1 MERREL
7 LKMIAAATGMA
18 FVGGEVWAA
27 GLTSPTATVA
37 GGKSLFSASDIA
49 LLDEIAETILP
60 KTTTPGA
67 KDAGCGAQMAVQIN
81 DCYNATEQG
90 WFTDGLKQLA
100 ARCQQD
106 YKLDFMQLSKEQRH
120 QLLVKLDAEA
130 KLSNVLL
137 QSNDGTNV
145 TTKKKADDKDKA
157 ADAAAPNAA
166 VNDAAQNNVPHYF
179 TLFKQLTLFVFFT
192 SKVGATE
199 VLRYSAIPGKYEGNL
214 PYKKGDRAWAT

>member
-27 GLTSPTATVA
+27 GLNNLASSAAMP
-37 GGKSLFSASDIA
+37 GRKLFSVSDIA

-67 KDAGCGAQMAVQIN
+67 KDAGCGAQMATQIN

-90 WFTDGLKQLA
+90 WFVDGLKQLR
-100 ARCQQD
+100 ARSQQD
-106 YKLDFMQLSKEQRH
+106 FKLDFMQLSKEQRH

-130 KLSNVLL
+130 KARNA
-137 QSNDGTNV
+137 QIY
-145 TTKKKADDKDKA
+145 
-157 ADAAAPNAA
+157 AAANDSTNSRKSSSANKA
-166 VNDAAQNNVPHYF
+166 VADNTPHYF
-179 TLFKQLTLFVFFT
+179 TLLKQLTLFVFFT

-199 VLRYSAIPGKYEGNL
+199 VLRYSAIPGKYEGAL

>member
-7 LKMIAAATGMA
+7 LKMIAAATGLA

-27 GLTSPTATVA
+27 GLNNLTSSAAAMP
-37 GGKSLFSASDIA
+37 GRKLFSVSDIA

-60 KTTTPGA
+60 KTSTPGA
-67 KDAGCGAQMAVQIN
+67 KDAGCGAQMAVQIT
-81 DCYNATEQG
+81 DCYNAKEQG
-90 WFTDGLKQLA
+90 WFVDGLKQLR
-100 ARCQQD
+100 ARSQQD

-130 KLSNVLL
+130 KARN
-137 QSNDGTNV
+137 
-145 TTKKKADDKDKA
+145 AEIY
-157 ADAAAPNAA
+157 AAANDSTNARANAA
-166 VNDAAQNNVPHYF
+166 ASKTAKAVDNTPHYF
-179 TLFKQLTLFVFFT
+179 TLLKQLTLFVFFT

>member
-1 MERREL
+1 MDRREL
-7 LKMIAAATGMA
+7 LKMIAAATGMV

-27 GLTSPTATVA
+27 GLTSPTATVV

-90 WFTDGLKQLA
+90 WFVDGLKQLA
-100 ARCQQD
+100 ARSQQD
-106 YKLDFMQLSKEQRH
+106 YSLDFMQLSKEQRH
-120 QLLVKLDAEA
+120 QLLVILDAEA

-137 QSNDGTNV
+137 QSNDSTNV
-145 TTKKKADDKDKA
+145 STKKKADDKDKA
-157 ADAAAPNAA
+157 AAPNA
-166 VNDAAQNNVPHYF
+166 VLNDAAQNNVPHYF

-192 SKVGATE
+192 SKVGAME
-199 VLRYSAIPGKYEGNL
+199 VLRYSAIPGKYEGDL

>member
-27 GLTSPTATVA
+27 GLTAPATAA
-37 GGKSLFSASDIA
+37 GKSLFSASDIA

-60 KTTTPGA
+60 KTSTPGA
-67 KDAGCGAQMAVQIN
+67 KDAGCGAQMAVQIS

-90 WFTDGLKQLA
+90 WFVDGLKQL
-100 ARCQQD
+100 RTRSQQEF
-106 YKLDFMQLSKEQRH
+106 KLDFMLLSKEQRH

-130 KLSNVLL
+130 KARNAQINATV
-137 QSNDGTNV
+137 NDSTN
-145 TTKKKADDKDKA
+145 ARA
-157 ADAAAPNAA
+157 NAAASKTAKAGDNT
-166 VNDAAQNNVPHYF
+166 PHYF
-179 TLFKQLTLFVFFT
+179 TLLKQLTLFVFFT

-199 VLRYSAIPGKYEGNL
+199 VLRYSAIPGKYEGAL

>member
-27 GLTSPTATVA
+27 GLTGPAAAS
-37 GGKSLFSASDIA
+37 KSLFSASDIA

-60 KTTTPGA
+60 KTSTPGA
-67 KDAGCGAQMAVQIN
+67 KDAGCGAQMAVQIT

-90 WFTDGLKQLA
+90 WFVDGLKQLR
-100 ARCQQD
+100 ARSQQD

-120 QLLVKLDAEA
+120 QLLVKLDVEA
-130 KLSNVLL
+130 KARNAEIYASA
-137 QSNDGTNV
+137 NDSTNSR
-145 TTKKKADDKDKA
+145 KKSSANTGKSVAD
-157 ADAAAPNAA
+157 NT
-166 VNDAAQNNVPHYF
+166 PHYF
-179 TLFKQLTLFVFFT
+179 TLLKQLTLFVFFT

>member
-1 MERREL
+1 MDRREL

-27 GLTSPTATVA
+27 GLTTPTATAA
-37 GGKSLFSASDIA
+37 GSNSLFSATDIA

-67 KDAGCGAQMAVQIN
+67 KDAGCGAQMAVQIT

-90 WFTDGLKQLA
+90 WFVDGLKQLR
-100 ARCQQD
+100 ARSQQEF
-106 YKLDFMQLSKEQRH
+106 KLDFMQLSKEQRH

-130 KLSNVLL
+130 KVSNVQL
-137 QSNDGTNV
+137 QSNDSTNV
-145 TTKKKADDKDKA
+145 TTKKKADDKNQPA
-157 ADAAAPNAA
+157 AAAAPVA
-166 VNDAAQNNVPHYF
+166 VQNVPHYF
-179 TLFKQLTLFVFFT
+179 TLLKQLTLFVFFT

>member
-27 GLTSPTATVA
+27 GLTAPAAA
-37 GGKSLFSASDIA
+37 GSKSLFSASDIA

-90 WFTDGLKQLA
+90 WFVDGLKQLR
-100 ARCQQD
+100 ARSQQD

-130 KLSNVLL
+130 KVRNVQL
-137 QSNDGTNV
+137 QSNDSTNV
-145 TTKKKADDKDKA
+145 TTKKKAGDKNQ
-157 ADAAAPNAA
+157 PAA
-166 VNDAAQNNVPHYF
+166 VVAPSAPHYF
-179 TLFKQLTLFVFFT
+179 TLLKQLTLFVFFT

-199 VLRYSAIPGKYEGNL
+199 VLRYSAIPGKYDGNL

>member
-18 FVGGEVWAA
+18 FVGGEIWAA
-27 GLTSPTATVA
+27 GLTAPAAA
-37 GGKSLFSASDIA
+37 GKKSLFSASDLA

-60 KTTTPGA
+60 KTSTPGA

-81 DCYNATEQG
+81 DCYNATEQS
-90 WFTDGLKQLA
+90 WFVDGLKQLR
-100 ARCQQD
+100 ARSLHD
-106 YKLDFMQLSKEQRH
+106 YKLDFMQLSSAQRH
-120 QLLVKLDAEA
+120 QLLQKLDAEA

-137 QSNDGTNV
+137 QSNDSTNV
-145 TTKKKADDKDKA
+145 TTKKKADDKDKTA
-157 ADAAAPNAA
+157 AAAAPTA
-166 VNDAAQNNVPHYF
+166 AAQKVPHYF

-199 VLRYSAIPGKYEGNL
+199 VLRYSAIPGKYEGDL

>member
-27 GLTSPTATVA
+27 GLTTPATA
-37 GGKSLFSASDIA
+37 GSKSSFSTSDIA

-60 KTTTPGA
+60 KTSTPGA
-67 KDAGCGAQMAVQIN
+67 KDAGCGAQMAVQIT

-90 WFTDGLKQLA
+90 WFVDGLKQLR
-100 ARCQQD
+100 ARSQQD

-130 KLSNVLL
+130 KARNAEIYASA
-137 QSNDGTNV
+137 NDSTNSR
-145 TTKKKADDKDKA
+145 KKSSANAGKSVAD
-157 ADAAAPNAA
+157 NT
-166 VNDAAQNNVPHYF
+166 PHYF

-199 VLRYSAIPGKYEGNL
+199 VLRYSAIPGKYEGAL

>member
-1 MERREL
+1 MDRREL

-27 GLTSPTATVA
+27 GLSTPTATAA
-37 GGKSLFSASDIA
+37 GSNSLFSAADIT

-90 WFTDGLKQLA
+90 WFVDGLKQL
-100 ARCQQD
+100 RTRSQQEF
-106 YKLDFMQLSKEQRH
+106 KLDFMQLSKEQRH

-130 KLSNVLL
+130 KVSNVQL
-137 QSNDGTNV
+137 QSNDSTNV
-145 TTKKKADDKDKA
+145 TTKKKADDKNQS
-157 ADAAAPNAA
+157 AAAQSTSAKSA
-166 VNDAAQNNVPHYF
+166 AAQNVPHYF

>member
-27 GLTSPTATVA
+27 GLTTPAA
-37 GGKSLFSASDIA
+37 AAGKSLFSAADIA

-67 KDAGCGAQMAVQIN
+67 KDAGCGAQMAVQIS
-81 DCYNATEQG
+81 DCYNTKEQG
-90 WFTDGLKQLA
+90 WFVDGLKQLR
-100 ARCQQD
+100 ARSQQD
-106 YKLDFMQLSKEQRH
+106 YKLDFMQLSKDQRH

-130 KLSNVLL
+130 KARNAEIYTSA
-137 QSNDGTNV
+137 NDSTNSRKKSSANASKSV
-145 TTKKKADDKDKA
+145 TDNT
-157 ADAAAPNAA
+157 
-166 VNDAAQNNVPHYF
+166 PHYF
-179 TLFKQLTLFVFFT
+179 TLLKQLTLFVFFT

>member
-27 GLTSPTATVA
+27 GLTGPAAA
-37 GGKSLFSASDIA
+37 GNKSLFSAGDIA

-60 KTTTPGA
+60 KTSTPGA
-67 KDAGCGAQMAVQIN
+67 KDAGCGAQMAVQIT
-81 DCYNATEQG
+81 DCYNTKEQG
-90 WFTDGLKQLA
+90 WLVDGLKQLR
-100 ARCQQD
+100 ARSQQD

-130 KLSNVLL
+130 KARNAEIYASA
-137 QSNDGTNV
+137 NDSTNSR
-145 TTKKKADDKDKA
+145 KKSSANAGKSVAD
-157 ADAAAPNAA
+157 NT
-166 VNDAAQNNVPHYF
+166 PHYF
-179 TLFKQLTLFVFFT
+179 TLLKQLTLFVFFT

-199 VLRYSAIPGKYEGNL
+199 VLRYVAVPGRYDGNM

>member
-27 GLTSPTATVA
+27 GLTGITKPAATAVA
-37 GGKSLFSASDIA
+37 AGKSLFSASDIA

-90 WFTDGLKQLA
+90 WFVDGLKQLR
-100 ARCQQD
+100 ARSQQD

-130 KLSNVLL
+130 KARN
-137 QSNDGTNV
+137 
-145 TTKKKADDKDKA
+145 AEIY
-157 ADAAAPNAA
+157 AAANDSTNSRKSSRTNTAA
-166 VNDAAQNNVPHYF
+166 SKTAKAVDNTPHYF
-179 TLFKQLTLFVFFT
+179 TLLKQLTLFVFFT

>member
-7 LKMIAAATGMA
+7 LKMIAAATGMV
-18 FVGGEVWAA
+18 FVGGEVWASGLA
-27 GLTSPTATVA
+27 GTVTPAVTVTAA
-37 GGKSLFSASDIA
+37 GSKSLFSAGDIA

-90 WFTDGLKQLA
+90 WFVEGLKQL
-100 ARCQQD
+100 RVRSQQD
-106 YKLDFMQLSKEQRH
+106 YKLDFMQLSNEQRH

-130 KLSNVLL
+130 KARN
-137 QSNDGTNV
+137 
-145 TTKKKADDKDKA
+145 AEIY
-157 ADAAAPNAA
+157 AAANDSTNSRANATTGKA
-166 VNDAAQNNVPHYF
+166 VKAVDDTPHYF
-179 TLFKQLTLFVFFT
+179 TLLKQLTLFVFFT

-199 VLRYSAIPGKYEGNL
+199 VLRYSAIPGKYDGNL

>member
-27 GLTSPTATVA
+27 GLTTPTATA
-37 GGKSLFSASDIA
+37 GSNSFFSAADIT

-81 DCYNATEQG
+81 DCYNTTEQG
-90 WFTDGLKQLA
+90 WFIDGLKQLR
-100 ARCQQD
+100 ARSQQEF
-106 YKLDFMQLSKEQRH
+106 KLDFMQLSKAQRH

-130 KLSNVLL
+130 KVSNVQL
-137 QSNDGTNV
+137 QSNDSTNV
-145 TTKKKADDKDKA
+145 TTKKKADDKNQPA
-157 ADAAAPNAA
+157 TAVAQAAA
-166 VNDAAQNNVPHYF
+166 QNVPHYF

>member
-7 LKMIAAATGMA
+7 LKMIAAATGLA

-27 GLTSPTATVA
+27 GLNNLTSSAVA
-37 GGKSLFSASDIA
+37 MAGRKLFSVSDIA

-60 KTTTPGA
+60 KTSTPGA
-67 KDAGCGAQMAVQIN
+67 KDAGCGAQMATQIN
-81 DCYNATEQG
+81 DCYNTTEQG
-90 WFTDGLKQLA
+90 WFVDGLKQLR
-100 ARCQQD
+100 ARSQQD

-130 KLSNVLL
+130 KARN
-137 QSNDGTNV
+137 
-145 TTKKKADDKDKA
+145 AEIY
-157 ADAAAPNAA
+157 AAANDSTNARANAA
-166 VNDAAQNNVPHYF
+166 ASKTAKAVDNTPHYF
-179 TLFKQLTLFVFFT
+179 TLLKQLTLFVFFT

-199 VLRYSAIPGKYEGNL
+199 VLRYSAIPGKYEGAL

>member
-27 GLTSPTATVA
+27 GLTGPAAA
-37 GGKSLFSASDIA
+37 GNKSLFSAGDIA

-60 KTTTPGA
+60 KTSTPGA
-67 KDAGCGAQMAVQIN
+67 KDAGCGAQMAVQIT
-81 DCYNATEQG
+81 DCYNAQEQG
-90 WFTDGLKQLA
+90 WFVDGLKQLR
-100 ARCQQD
+100 ARSQQD

-120 QLLVKLDAEA
+120 QLLVKLDAEVKA
-130 KLSNVLL
+130 RNAEIYASA
-137 QSNDGTNV
+137 NDSTNSR
-145 TTKKKADDKDKA
+145 KKSSANAGKSVAD
-157 ADAAAPNAA
+157 NT
-166 VNDAAQNNVPHYF
+166 PHYF
-179 TLFKQLTLFVFFT
+179 TLLKQLTLFVFFT

>member
-27 GLTSPTATVA
+27 GLTMPTATAA
-37 GGKSLFSASDIA
+37 GSNSLFSAADIA

-90 WFTDGLKQLA
+90 WFIDGLTQLR
-100 ARCQQD
+100 ARSQQEF
-106 YKLDFMQLSKEQRH
+106 KLDFMQLSKAQRH

-130 KLSNVLL
+130 KVSNVQL
-137 QSNDGTNV
+137 QSNDSTNV
-145 TTKKKADDKDKA
+145 TTKKKADDKNQP
-157 ADAAAPNAA
+157 AAAVAQA
-166 VNDAAQNNVPHYF
+166 AAQNVPHYF

>member
-27 GLTSPTATVA
+27 GLTTPSVA
-37 GGKSLFSASDIA
+37 VGKSLFSASDIA

-60 KTTTPGA
+60 KTSTPGA
-67 KDAGCGAQMAVQIN
+67 KDAGCGVQMAVQIN

-90 WFTDGLKQLA
+90 WFVDGLKQLR
-100 ARCQQD
+100 ARSQQD

-130 KLSNVLL
+130 KARNAEIYASA
-137 QSNDGTNV
+137 NDSTNSRKSSGT
-145 TTKKKADDKDKA
+145 KA
-157 ADAAAPNAA
+157 ADST
-166 VNDAAQNNVPHYF
+166 PHYF
-179 TLFKQLTLFVFFT
+179 TLLKQLTLFVFFT

>member
-7 LKMIAAATGMA
+7 LKMIAAATGLA

-27 GLTSPTATVA
+27 GLNNLTSSAAAMP
-37 GGKSLFSASDIA
+37 GRKLFSVSDIA

-60 KTTTPGA
+60 KTSTPGA
-67 KDAGCGAQMAVQIN
+67 KDAGCGAQMATQIN

-90 WFTDGLKQLA
+90 WFVDGLKQLR
-100 ARCQQD
+100 ARSQQD

-130 KLSNVLL
+130 KARN
-137 QSNDGTNV
+137 
-145 TTKKKADDKDKA
+145 AEIY
-157 ADAAAPNAA
+157 AAANDSTNSRKKSSANAGKSVA
-166 VNDAAQNNVPHYF
+166 DNTPHYF
-179 TLFKQLTLFVFFT
+179 TLLKQLTLFVFFT

-199 VLRYSAIPGKYEGNL
+199 VLRYSAIPGKYEGAL

>member
-1 MERREL
+1 MDRREL
-7 LKMIAAATGMA
+7 LKMIAAATGLA

-27 GLTSPTATVA
+27 GLNNLTSSAVA
-37 GGKSLFSASDIA
+37 MPGRKLFSVSDIA

-60 KTTTPGA
+60 KTSTPGA
-67 KDAGCGAQMAVQIN
+67 KDAGCGAQMATQIN

-90 WFTDGLKQLA
+90 WFVDGLKQLR
-100 ARCQQD
+100 ARSQQD

-130 KLSNVLL
+130 KARN
-137 QSNDGTNV
+137 
-145 TTKKKADDKDKA
+145 AEIY
-157 ADAAAPNAA
+157 AAANDSTNSRKKSSVNASKA
-166 VNDAAQNNVPHYF
+166 VADNTPHYF
-179 TLFKQLTLFVFFT
+179 TLLKQLTLFVFFT

>member
-27 GLTSPTATVA
+27 GLTTPSAV
-37 GGKSLFSASDIA
+37 GSKSLFSASDIA

-67 KDAGCGAQMAVQIN
+67 KDAGCGAQMAVQIS

-90 WFTDGLKQLA
+90 WFVDGLKQLR
-100 ARCQQD
+100 ARSQQEF
-106 YKLDFMQLSKEQRH
+106 KLNFMQLSKEQRH

-130 KLSNVLL
+130 KARNAEIYASA
-137 QSNDGTNV
+137 NDSTNSR
-145 TTKKKADDKDKA
+145 KKSSANAGKSVAD
-157 ADAAAPNAA
+157 NT
-166 VNDAAQNNVPHYF
+166 PHYF
-179 TLFKQLTLFVFFT
+179 TLLKQLTLFVFFT

>member
-1 MERREL
+1 MDRREL
-7 LKMIAAATGMA
+7 LKMIAAATGIA

-27 GLTSPTATVA
+27 GLTKPTATAA
-37 GGKSLFSASDIA
+37 GSNSLFSAADIA

-90 WFTDGLKQLA
+90 WFVDGLKQLR
-100 ARCQQD
+100 ARSQQEF
-106 YKLDFMQLSKEQRH
+106 KLDFMQLSKEQRH

-130 KLSNVLL
+130 KVSNVQL
-137 QSNDGTNV
+137 QSNDSTNV
-145 TTKKKADDKDKA
+145 STKKKADDKNQPA
-157 ADAAAPNAA
+157 AAAAPAA
-166 VNDAAQNNVPHYF
+166 VQNVPHYF
-179 TLFKQLTLFVFFT
+179 TLLKQLTLFVFFT

-199 VLRYSAIPGKYEGNL
+199 VLRYSAIPGKYDGAM

>member
-27 GLTSPTATVA
+27 GLTAPSSAAT
-37 GGKSLFSASDIA
+37 KSLFSASDIA

-67 KDAGCGAQMAVQIN
+67 KDAGCGAQMAVQIT
-81 DCYNATEQG
+81 DCYNAQEQG
-90 WFTDGLKQLA
+90 WFVDGLKQLR
-100 ARCQQD
+100 ARSQQEF
-106 YKLDFMQLSKEQRH
+106 KLDFMQLSKEQRH
-120 QLLVKLDAEA
+120 QLLVTLDAEA
-130 KLSNVLL
+130 KARTAAIYAA
-137 QSNDGTNV
+137 NDSTN
-145 TTKKKADDKDKA
+145 ARA
-157 ADAAAPNAA
+157 NAAASKTAKA
-166 VNDAAQNNVPHYF
+166 VDNTPHYF
-179 TLFKQLTLFVFFT
+179 TLLKQLTLFVFFT

-199 VLRYSAIPGKYEGNL
+199 VLRYSAIPGKYDGNL

>member
-27 GLTSPTATVA
+27 GLTMPIATAA
-37 GGKSLFSASDIA
+37 GSNSLFSAADIT

-67 KDAGCGAQMAVQIN
+67 KDAGCGTQMAVQIN

-90 WFTDGLKQLA
+90 WFVDGLKQLR
-100 ARCQQD
+100 ARSQQQF
-106 YKLDFMQLSKEQRH
+106 KLDFMQLSKAQRH

-130 KLSNVLL
+130 KLSNVQL
-137 QSNDGTNV
+137 QSNDSTNV
-145 TTKKKADDKDKA
+145 TTKKKAADKNQPA
-157 ADAAAPNAA
+157 AAAAP
-166 VNDAAQNNVPHYF
+166 VAAQNVPHYF
-179 TLFKQLTLFVFFT
+179 TLLKQLTLFVFFT

>member
-27 GLTSPTATVA
+27 GLTAPSAT
-37 GGKSLFSASDIA
+37 GSKNLFSASDIA

-67 KDAGCGAQMAVQIN
+67 KDAGCGAQMAVQIS

-90 WFTDGLKQLA
+90 WFVDGLKQLRT
-100 ARCQQD
+100 RCQQE

-130 KLSNVLL
+130 KARNA
-137 QSNDGTNV
+137 QIY
-145 TTKKKADDKDKA
+145 
-157 ADAAAPNAA
+157 AAANDSTNARANAA
-166 VNDAAQNNVPHYF
+166 ASKTAAAVDNTPHYF
-179 TLFKQLTLFVFFT
+179 TLLKQLTLFVFFT

-199 VLRYSAIPGKYEGNL
+199 VLRYSAIPGKYDGNL

>member
-27 GLTSPTATVA
+27 GLTAPVSA
-37 GGKSLFSASDIA
+37 GSKRLFSASDIA

-67 KDAGCGAQMAVQIN
+67 KDAGCGAQMAVQIS
-81 DCYNATEQG
+81 DCYSQAEQD
-90 WFTDGLKQLA
+90 WLVDGLKQLA
-100 ARCQQD
+100 SRSQQD

-130 KLSNVLL
+130 KLNNVQL
-137 QSNDGTNV
+137 QSNDSTNV
-145 TTKKKADDKDKA
+145 TTKKKADEKEHAKVATVA
-157 ADAAAPNAA
+157 AL
-166 VNDAAQNNVPHYF
+166 PHYF
-179 TLFKQLTLFVFFT
+179 TLLKQLTLFVFFT

-199 VLRYSAIPGKYEGNL
+199 VLRYSAIPGKYEGKL

>member
-27 GLTSPTATVA
+27 GLTAPSTD
-37 GGKSLFSASDIA
+37 GSKSLFSASDIA

-67 KDAGCGAQMAVQIN
+67 KDAGCGAQMAVQIS

-90 WFTDGLKQLA
+90 WFVDGLKQLR

-130 KLSNVLL
+130 KAKNA
-137 QSNDGTNV
+137 QNY
-145 TTKKKADDKDKA
+145 
-157 ADAAAPNAA
+157 AAANDSTNSRKSSSAGKTAKA
-166 VNDAAQNNVPHYF
+166 VDLTPHYF
-179 TLFKQLTLFVFFT
+179 TLLKQLTLFVFFT